1 MSGIEERQ
9 LSPRS
14 GRAKI
19 AQRFIAGNLASN
31 SRRKSAKRTTEI
43 DSRETCLAIFLSPV
57 SRALVLMLILVPS
70 TQVLGYFR
78 SVRYAD
84 ENPVITM
91 TATQN
96 KERKPDEIKVLAE
109 GFHSSIN
116 DAFIAVVRDGETY
129 AALQKLAGG
138 LPELDANFFQSYLV
152 VAAFLGQRNTGGYSV
167 EITLPREGVA
177 GLVVTERKP
186 GKGMM
191 VTQMITSPFKLVAVV
206 GGATSSLSLTVDD
219 AWQQRLFPFRIS
231 SGHLKMSGGIAGT
244 TREFDLAGELRI
256 IVEGSTL
263 ATFVF
268 ALRGTDPAK
277 KRALIESATGIV
289 TADGHVT
296 INKMDAGSLVDR
308 PNSGLKATGQF
319 SDSDS
324 KVALNLVSLPTM
336 IADGYSGMGTISAM
350 ITKLRPGSR

>member
-1 MSGIEERQ
+1 
-9 LSPRS
+9 
-14 GRAKI
+14 
-19 AQRFIAGNLASN
+19 
-31 SRRKSAKRTTEI
+31 
-43 DSRETCLAIFLSPV
+43 
-57 SRALVLMLILVPS
+57 
-70 TQVLGYFR
+70 
-78 SVRYAD
+78 
-84 ENPVITM
+84 
-91 TATQN
+91 
-96 KERKPDEIKVLAE
+96 
-109 GFHSSIN
+109 
-116 DAFIAVVRDGETY
+116 
-129 AALQKLAGG
+129 
-138 LPELDANFFQSYLV
+138 
-152 VAAFLGQRNTGGYSV
+152 
-167 EITLPREGVA
+167 
-177 GLVVTERKP
+177 
-186 GKGMM
+186 MM
-191 VTQMITSPFKLVAVV
+191 VTQMITAPFKLVAVA
-206 GGATSSLSLTVDD
+206 GGANSSLSLTVDD

-231 SGHLKMSGGIAGT
+231 SGHFKMSGGIAGT

-324 KVALNLVSLPTM
+324 KVALNLVSLPSM
-336 IADGYSGMGTISAM
+336 IADGYSGMGTISAT